1 MNDGFFVFVLYLYE
15 VKILILRFSSIGD
28 IVLTTPVVRSIK
40 KQYPEAEIHFCT
52 KKSYVPLLE
61 HNPYIS
67 KIIPL
72 EGPLKIVIREV
83 RKTRYD
89 YVIDLHHNLRTLILK
104 SFLPLATRVKSF
116 PKLNLR
122 KLLAV
127 KSRKIRFLPDVHIV
141 ERYFKATAHLGTKN
155 DGLGLDY
162 FFPPGFEIIPLPEG
176 FSENYIVLAIG
187 AQFATKQ
194 LPVHKIIELCH
205 KSPERFVIIGGQ
217 EDYARGK
224 EIAAACPNTLNTC
237 GDYSLHGSAML
248 VKHASLVITN
258 DTGMMHIAAAF
269 GKKIISVWGNTVPE
283 FGMYPYLPGKED
295 LFSIHEVKGL
305 SCRPCSKI
313 GYKACPL
320 KHFDCME
327 KQNMDEVRAKITKLL
342 SN

>member
-1 MNDGFFVFVLYLYE
+1 M
-15 VKILILRFSSIGD
+15 KILILRFSSIGD

-72 EGPLKIVIREV
+72 EGPLKSVLREV
-83 RKTRYD
+83 KKTKYD
-89 YVIDLHHNLRTLILK
+89 YVIDLHNNLRTLILK
-104 SFLPLATRVKSF
+104 SSLPLGTRVKSF
-116 PKLNLR
+116 PKINLR

-127 KSRKIRFLPDVHIV
+127 KLRKISFLPDVHLV
-141 ERYFKATAHLGTKN
+141 ERYFKATAHLGTQN

-162 FFPPGFEIIPLPEG
+162 FFPPDFGITPLPEA
-176 FSENYIVLAIG
+176 FRENYIVLAIG

-194 LPVHKIIELCH
+194 LPVHKIIALCR
-205 KSPERFVIIGGQ
+205 KSPEHFVIIGGP
-217 EDYARGK
+217 EDRVRGE

-237 GDYSLHGSAML
+237 GEYSLHGSAML
-248 VKHASLVITN
+248 VKQAQLVITN

-269 GKKIISVWGNTVPE
+269 EKKIISIWGNTVPE
-283 FGMYPYLPGKED
+283 FGMYPYLPGKEN
-295 LFSIHEVKGL
+295 LFSMHEVKGL

-320 KHFDCME
+320 QHFDCME
-327 KQNMDEVRAKITKLL
+327 KQNMDEIARDIEQKM
-342 SN
+342 N

>member
-1 MNDGFFVFVLYLYE
+1 MFHYLYE

-28 IVLTTPVVRSIK
+28 IVLTTPVVRCIK

-61 HNPYIS
+61 HNPYIT

-72 EGPLKIVIREV
+72 EGKLKDVLREI

-89 YVIDLHHNLRTLILK
+89 QVIDLHNNLRTLILK
-104 SFLPLATRVKSF
+104 SFVPIGTRVKSF
-116 PKLNLR
+116 PKINLR
-122 KLLAV
+122 KLMAV
-127 KSRKIRFLPDVHIV
+127 RFKKIAFLPDVHIV
-141 ERYFKATAHLGTKN
+141 DRYFRAAAQLGIKN

-162 FFPPGFEIIPLPEG
+162 FLPSDFEAKLLPENYR
-176 FSENYIVLAIG
+176 SNYIAVAIG

-194 LPVHKIIELCH
+194 LPVHKVIEICQ
-205 KSPERFVIIGGQ
+205 KTGARFVLIGGP
-217 EDYARGK
+217 EDRRRGD
-224 EIAAACPNTLNTC
+224 EIAASCEHVLNVC
-237 GDYSLHGSAML
+237 GDYSLHGSAVL
-248 VKHASLVITN
+248 VRDAALVLTN

-269 GKKIISVWGNTVPE
+269 GKKIVSVWGNTVPE

-295 LFSIHEVKGL
+295 HFSIHEIKGL

-313 GYKACPL
+313 GFQACPL

-327 KQNMDEVRAKITKLL
+327 KQDPDEIARDIRQKLKD
-342 SN
+342 